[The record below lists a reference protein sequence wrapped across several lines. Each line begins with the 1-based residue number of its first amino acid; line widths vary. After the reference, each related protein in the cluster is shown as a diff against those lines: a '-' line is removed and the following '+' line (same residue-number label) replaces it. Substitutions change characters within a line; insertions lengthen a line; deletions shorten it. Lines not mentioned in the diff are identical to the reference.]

1 MSVNNNIFDIR
12 KTPIVKLLVPYIAGV
27 IVGLSRSLNV
37 DFPILLTSLL
47 FVFLGYLLSF
57 FLFNKGR
64 AQKKVHF
71 FMLMLFFFVFGI
83 INAKRNQFEQNQ
95 FKGYQDKLEEVEAYV
110 MEEGKETSRFM
121 KYVVMLEVGTVKD
134 TAVKLQEKIYLYIQK
149 TEDVSRR
156 LHYGDRISFKANF
169 STIPPPY
176 NTGEFD
182 YRQFSYRRGISFQQF
197 IKQNECQPLPG
208 KGGNFV
214 VRKARELRRSIVN
227 QYKKY
232 IQNPAS
238 VEIVS
243 ALVLGYRTE
252 LSPETFDLFSN
263 TGTIHILS
271 VSGMHVGMIFAIIL
285 FVFYPFPKRIRLLLS
300 LLFIWA
306 YAVFAGL
313 APSVMRAT
321 IMITLYVLGQ
331 VTYNK
336 SNTMNIL
343 SITAFVLLLLKPAYL
358 FEVGFQLS
366 FMAVIGILWI
376 YPLCKRLYYPTFKL
390 TQRFADVLYISI
402 AAQIFTAP
410 LTLFYFNYFPSFFL
424 LANILVVFPASLLM
438 ALGLILPMLPFPII
452 KVGVGKIL
460 LLITQGI
467 WTGLDFI
474 YNLPFSI
481 ISGIF
486 ISGVILFLLYVLLI
500 SGFIS
505 FYLPTKKNVFVF
517 LILVLCF
524 SIYRMNEK
532 IHSLQ
537 KEELRIYNLGRNMAI
552 SVQQKGQV
560 KLFTDQE
567 KNTPSLLSYSIY
579 PFLERYTRT
588 SEIKPILLEKKNI
601 RMKLNKCLMMI
612 CQKPSLTIGAEMQNT
627 NLVLVRHNAVE
638 EFPVNEKNESMFQK
652 VLFVFDAS
660 NTDFYIQ
667 SAVRKLDEYHIPYY
681 VLKNNNAYV
690 WKD

>member
-1 MSVNNNIFDIR
+1 MSEGDNIFDIR
-12 KTPIVKLLVPYIAGV
+12 KTPIVKLLVPYIAG
-27 IVGLSRSLNV
+27 ITVGLSRSLNV
-37 DFPILLTSLL
+37 DFSTLLASLL
-47 FVFLGYLLSF
+47 FIFLGYLLSF
-57 FLFNKGR
+57 FLFNKGE

-71 FMLMLFFFVFGI
+71 FMLMFFFFVFGI
-83 INAKRNQFEQNQ
+83 TNAKRNQFEQDQ
-95 FKGYQDKLEEVEAYV
+95 FKGYQDKLEEVQAYV
-110 MEEGKETSRFM
+110 VEEGKETPSFM

-149 TEDVSRR
+149 TEEASRR
-156 LHYGDRISFKANF
+156 LHYGDRISFEANL

-182 YRQFSYRRGISFQQF
+182 YQQFSYRRGISFQQF
-197 IKQNECQPLPG
+197 IKQSECQFLPG

-214 VRKARELRRSIVN
+214 VSKARELRRSVVN

-232 IQNPAS
+232 IQNSAS

-243 ALVLGYRTE
+243 ALVLGYKTE
-252 LSPETFDLFSN
+252 LSPDTFDLFSN

-271 VSGMHVGMIFAIIL
+271 VSGMHVGMIFAIVL
-285 FVFYPFPKRIRLLLS
+285 FVFHPLPKRIRLLLS

-321 IMITLYVLGQ
+321 TMITLYVLGQ

-343 SITAFVLLLLKPAYL
+343 SITAFVLLLLKPEYL

-366 FMAVIGILWI
+366 FIAVIGILWI
-376 YPLCKRLYYPTFKL
+376 YPLCKRWYYPKFKFL
-390 TQRFADVLYISI
+390 QRFVDVLYISI
-402 AAQIFTAP
+402 AAQILTAP

-424 LANILVVFPASLLM
+424 LANILVVFPASILM
-438 ALGLILPMLPFPII
+438 ALGLVLPMLPFPII

-460 LLITQGI
+460 LVLTQGI
-467 WTGLDFI
+467 WVGLDFI
-474 YNLPFSI
+474 YNLPFSM
-481 ISGIF
+481 ISGVF
-486 ISGVILFLLYVLLI
+486 ISGVVLFLLYALLI
-500 SGFIS
+500 SGLIS
-505 FYLPTKKNVFVF
+505 FYLPNKKNVFVF

-524 SIYRMNEK
+524 SIYRLSEK
-532 IHSLQ
+532 IHYQQ

-579 PFLERYTRT
+579 PFLERYTQT
-588 SEIKPILLEKKNI
+588 SEINPILLEKKNI
-601 RMKLNKCLMMI
+601 RMKLNKCQMMI
-612 CQKPSLTIGAEMQNT
+612 CQKPSLAMGAEMQNV

-638 EFPVNEKNESMFQK
+638 EFPIDEKNKSTFQK

-667 SAVRKLDEYHIPYY
+667 SAVRKLEEHYIPFY